1 MRAFLMNYIP
11 YIVSITALLF
21 SVYQFIKAT
30 EKEDTTQLTTL
41 LIKLENI
48 SDGVNEIKK
57 DMRSLREDVQTLRER
72 IAKAEA
78 SIASAHKRVD
88 ILTGTK
94 NDDR

>member
-1 MRAFLMNYIP
+1 MNYIP
-11 YIVSITALLF
+11 YIVSILALLF

-57 DMRSLREDVQTLRER
+57 DMRSMREDVQVLRER

-78 SIASAHKRVD
+78 SIASAHKRIDVW
-88 ILTGTK
+88 TGKT
-94 NDDR
+94 NN

>member
-1 MRAFLMNYIP
+1 MNYIP
-11 YIVSITALLF
+11 YIVSILALLF

-57 DMRSLREDVQTLRER
+57 DMRSMREDVQVLRER

-78 SIASAHKRVD
+78 AIASAHKRIDVW
-88 ILTGTK
+88 TGK
-94 NDDR
+94 AND

>member
-1 MRAFLMNYIP
+1 MNYIP

-57 DMRSLREDVQTLRER
+57 DMRSLREDVQNLRER
-72 IAKAEA
+72 IAKVEA
-78 SIASAHKRVD
+78 SAASAHKRVD